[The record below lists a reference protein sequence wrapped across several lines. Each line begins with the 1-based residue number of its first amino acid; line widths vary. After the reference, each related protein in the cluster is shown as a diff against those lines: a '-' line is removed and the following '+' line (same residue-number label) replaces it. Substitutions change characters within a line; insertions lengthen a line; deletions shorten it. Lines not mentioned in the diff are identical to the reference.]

1 MIKIEEKN
9 KNISIDGIYS
19 ERDLQK
25 LEKYS
30 QIEKLS
36 LTGRENITIKLAKSL
51 ANLKS
56 VKHLFLWSSV
66 NRTAIKHIISIP
78 DLEILDILEL
88 QNPGKLK
95 GFSEAIN
102 LKEFRCNHYM
112 SEADLIELATLPK
125 IQEIGAQNAELT
137 KKSLESLLKLP
148 HLINIDLEATNFND
162 HNAAMVA
169 NSTTIKHLSI
179 SATKLTSKGLAKISQ
194 MSQLKSLDI
203 WSTDIFEK
211 DLDHLKKLQNL
222 EYLSIGGYEQQT
234 RLTFKSIKQYLE
246 QIPTLK
252 KVWLDGIALN
262 KTETKEMESKYDYF
276 RN

>member
-1 MIKIEEKN
+1 MIKIEEQN

-95 GFSEAIN
+95 GFSETIN
-102 LKEFRCNHYM
+102 LKEFRCNHYKCPRQ
-112 SEADLIELATLPK
+112 TLSNW
-125 IQEIGAQNAELT
+125 QHYQR
-137 KKSLESLLKLP
+137 
-148 HLINIDLEATNFND
+148 F
-162 HNAAMVA
+162 
-169 NSTTIKHLSI
+169 
-179 SATKLTSKGLAKISQ
+179 
-194 MSQLKSLDI
+194 
-203 WSTDIFEK
+203 
-211 DLDHLKKLQNL
+211 KKLA
-222 EYLSIGGYEQQT
+222 
-234 RLTFKSIKQYLE
+234 
-246 QIPTLK
+246 LK
-252 KVWLDGIALN
+252 
-262 KTETKEMESKYDYF
+262 MRS
-276 RN
+276 